1 MNITLNNKE
10 ITLSDGTTLQEL
22 ILEQN
27 LPTQNIAVA
36 VNNTLIL
43 HDKWC
48 TTSLSEGDKVVAIV
62 AAYGG

>member
-10 ITLSDGTTLQEL
+10 ITLPEGATLQQL
-22 ILEQN
+22 IEEAN
-27 LPTQNIAVA
+27 LPTQNIAIA

-43 HDKWC
+43 RDNC
-48 TTSLSEGDKVVAIV
+48 DNVVAIA